1 MKCDWGKCHAVLIGD
16 RWIQVRDG
24 EACEGDV
31 SFEIGGGVSM
41 IASVSAIA
49 AVKIAYQP
57 EAKVFE
63 AYTPW
68 GTK

>member
-1 MKCDWGKCHAVLIGD
+1 MKCDWEKCHAVLIGD

-24 EACEGDV
+24 AECSGDV
-31 SFEIGGGVSM
+31 SFEVGGGVSM
-41 IASVSAIA
+41 IASVSAIQ
-49 AVKIAYQP
+49 AVKIARVP

-63 AYTPW
+63 PYTPW